1 MSDGIYQE
9 ADIIQA
15 RERLARALTRL
26 STLVGGI
33 PEQFQLLERSRH
45 DAVNRLKENAQL
57 LESERAI
64 TSQRDSLSESAKAEI
79 QTLAEKLK
87 DAVTII
93 NDRDAIIA
101 DQEAQITSYKKE
113 VELRNS
119 ELIDTSLQL
128 STLKQDILSIKDEH
142 QQMMRQ
148 LEMLR
153 EERDSAMKAMQERV
167 SIDETVALKFTR
179 DERLQLLKT
188 VDGLIE
194 KVDHLSQSNG
204 HQH

>member
-1 MSDGIYQE
+1 MSEGTYQE

-26 STLVGGI
+26 TTLVGGI
-33 PEQFQLLERSRH
+33 PEQFQLLERSRQ
-45 DAVNRLKENAQL
+45 DAVNRLKENSQL

-64 TSQRDSLSESAKAEI
+64 TSQRDSLSESAKNEI

-87 DAVTII
+87 DAVALIT
-93 NDRDAIIA
+93 DRDAIIA
-101 DQEAQITSYKKE
+101 DQETQIASYKKE

-119 ELIDTSLQL
+119 ELIETSLQH
-128 STLKQDILSIKDEH
+128 STLKQDIISIQDEH
-142 QQMMRQ
+142 QQIVRQ

-167 SIDETVALKFTR
+167 SVDETVALKFTR
-179 DERLQLLKT
+179 EERLQLLKT

-204 HQH
+204 HNH

>member
-1 MSDGIYQE
+1 MSDPIYQE

-26 STLVGGI
+26 TTLVGGI
-33 PEQFQLLERSRH
+33 PEQFQLLERSRQ
-45 DAVNRLKENAQL
+45 DAVKRLKENAQL

-64 TSQRDSLSESAKAEI
+64 TSQRDSLSESTKNEI

-87 DAVTII
+87 EAVTLI

-101 DQEAQITSYKKE
+101 DQDTQIASYKKE

-119 ELIDTSLQL
+119 ELIDASLQL
-128 STLKQDILSIKDEH
+128 STLKQDIVSIQDEH
-142 QQMMRQ
+142 QHMMRQ
-148 LEMLR
+148 LELLR
-153 EERDSAMKAMQERV
+153 EERDSALKAIQERV

-194 KVDHLSQSNG
+194 KVDHLSQPNG
-204 HQH
+204 HSH

>member
-1 MSDGIYQE
+1 MSEGIYQE

-33 PEQFQLLERSRH
+33 PEQFQLLERSRQ
-45 DAVNRLKENAQL
+45 DAVNRLKESAQL
-57 LESERAI
+57 LESERTI
-64 TSQRDSLSESAKAEI
+64 TSQRDSLSESAKNEI
-79 QTLAEKLK
+79 QTLAEKLR
-87 DAVTII
+87 DAVTLI
-93 NDRDAIIA
+93 NDRDAIIV
-101 DQEAQITSYKKE
+101 DQEAQMASYKKE

-194 KVDHLSQSNG
+194 KVDHLSHSNG
-204 HQH
+204 HNH